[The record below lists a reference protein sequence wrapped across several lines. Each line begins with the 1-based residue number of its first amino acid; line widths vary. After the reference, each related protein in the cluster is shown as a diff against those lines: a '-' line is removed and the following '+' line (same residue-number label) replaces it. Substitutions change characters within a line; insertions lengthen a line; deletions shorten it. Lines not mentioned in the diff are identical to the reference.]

1 MDTSLRVL
9 QFITPSGFYGA
20 ERWVLALANNLPSAD
35 MVCDL
40 AVTEE
45 GPAQDLS
52 VARLY
57 PHSAGLVHYV
67 SMKGRFDFGAV
78 TKLVEIIKSRN
89 IDIIHTHGYKSDI
102 LGLLAARKAGI
113 KIVSTPHGFSNNVG
127 WKLRLFIRLGL
138 FALKFVDKVAPLS
151 EQLVFDLKRYGIK
164 DKQLRFIE
172 NGVDLT
178 ELAPYRKTLPVQ
190 DFSAASGL
198 HLGYVGQLIPRKGLA
213 DLLQAF
219 NLLWQRFPDSKLTLI
234 GEGSQRSELEALAKT
249 LPAASAI
256 SFLGFRGDRIVLL
269 KDFDAFAL
277 TSSLE
282 GIPRC
287 LMEAMA
293 VGVPVVAY
301 DIPGVDQLITHEST
315 GLLAPLGD
323 WQQLA
328 NHLIR
333 LAAEPALANKISL
346 AARQLVDQ
354 RFSAARMANEYQQL
368 FLELLQSPKAAATL
382 ERD

>member
-1 MDTSLRVL
+1 MGASLRVL

-20 ERWVLALANNLPSAD
+20 ERWVLALANNLPPGSA
-35 MVCDL
+35 VYDL
-40 AVTEE
+40 AVTKE
-45 GPAQDLS
+45 GPEQDLS
-52 VARLY
+52 VATLY
-57 PHSAGLVHYV
+57 PESVGQVHYIAM
-67 SMKGRFDFGAV
+67 SNRFDLNAV
-78 TKLVEIIKSRN
+78 SQLVSLIENRK

-151 EQLVFDLKRYGIK
+151 EQLVSDLKHYGIK
-164 DKQLRFIE
+164 DDKLRFIE

-178 ELAPYRKTLPVQ
+178 ELAPYRKSLSANN
-190 DFSAASGL
+190 FSAGSGL
-198 HLGYVGQLIPRKGLA
+198 HLGYIGQLIPRKGLA
-213 DLLQAF
+213 DLLRAF

-249 LPAASAI
+249 LPAADAI
-256 SFLGFRGDRIVLL
+256 SFLGFRGDRIALL
-269 KDFDAFAL
+269 RDFDAFAL

-333 LAAEPALANKISL
+333 LVAEPELTYKISS

-354 RFSAARMANEYQQL
+354 RFSAARMAAEYQQL
-368 FLELLQSPKAAATL
+368 FCELLPSEQTTDTL
-382 ERD
+382 EHK

>member
-1 MDTSLRVL
+1 
-9 QFITPSGFYGA
+9 
-20 ERWVLALANNLPSAD
+20 
-35 MVCDL
+35 
-40 AVTEE
+40 
-45 GPAQDLS
+45 
-52 VARLY
+52 
-57 PHSAGLVHYV
+57 
-67 SMKGRFDFGAV
+67 MKGRFDFGAV

-102 LGLLAARKAGI
+102 LGLLAARRAGI
-113 KIVSTPHGFSNNVG
+113 RIVSTPHGFSNNVG

-354 RFSAARMANEYQQL
+354 RFSATRMANEYQQL
-368 FLELLQSPKAAATL
+368 FLELLQSPKAATTL
-382 ERD
+382 EHD

>member
-1 MDTSLRVL
+1 MRVL

-78 TKLVEIIKSRN
+78 TKLAEIIKSRN

-382 ERD
+382 EHD

>member
-1 MDTSLRVL
+1 MRVL

-20 ERWVLALANNLPSAD
+20 ERWVLALANNLPSAA
-35 MVCDL
+35 MLCDL

-45 GPAQDLS
+45 GPQQDLS

-57 PHSAGLVHYV
+57 PASAGQVHYV
-67 SMKGRFDFGAV
+67 PTKGRFDVSAV
-78 TKLVEIIKSRN
+78 AKLVAIIKARN

-102 LGLLAARKAGI
+102 IGLLAARKAGI

-138 FALKFVDKVAPLS
+138 FALKFADKVAPLS
-151 EQLVFDLKRYGIK
+151 EQLVVDLKRYGIQ
-164 DKQLRFIE
+164 DSQLRFIE

-178 ELAPYRKTLPVQ
+178 ELVAYRKPLSVTVSP
-190 DFSAASGL
+190 AEGL
-198 HLGYVGQLIPRKGLA
+198 HLGYIGQLIPRKGLA

-219 NLLWQRFPDSKLTLI
+219 NLLWQRYPNSKLSLI
-234 GEGSQRSELEALAKT
+234 GDGSQRAELEALAAT
-249 LPAASAI
+249 LPAGGAI
-256 SFLGFRGDRIVLL
+256 SFLGFRDDRIALL
-269 KDFDAFAL
+269 QHFDAFAL

-293 VGVPVVAY
+293 VGVPIVAY
-301 DIPGVDQLITHEST
+301 NIPGVDQLIVHGST

-328 NHLIR
+328 NQMIR
-333 LAAEPALANKISL
+333 LVAEPELSYDLSL

-354 RFSAARMANEYQQL
+354 RFSAARMALEYQQL
-368 FLELLQSPKAAATL
+368 FVELLQSPKVANIV
-382 ERD
+382 EPE

>member
-1 MDTSLRVL
+1 MGASLRVL

-20 ERWVLALANNLPSAD
+20 ERWVLALANNLPAGSQT
-35 MVCDL
+35 CDL
-40 AVTEE
+40 VVTKE
-45 GPAQDLS
+45 GSEQDLS
-52 VARLY
+52 VAALY
-57 PHSAGLVHYV
+57 PESAGRVHYIAM
-67 SMKGRFDFGAV
+67 SNRFDLSAV
-78 TKLVEIIKSRN
+78 SQLVTIINNRK

-102 LGLLAARKAGI
+102 LGLLAARKTGI

-219 NLLWQRFPDSKLTLI
+219 DLLWQRFPDSKLTLI

-382 ERD
+382 EHD

>member
-1 MDTSLRVL
+1 MGASLRVL

-20 ERWVLALANNLPSAD
+20 ERWVLALANNLPAGSQT
-35 MVCDL
+35 CDL
-40 AVTEE
+40 VVTKE
-45 GPAQDLS
+45 GSEQDLS
-52 VARLY
+52 VAALY
-57 PHSAGLVHYV
+57 PESAGRVHYIAM
-67 SMKGRFDFGAV
+67 SNRFDLSAV
-78 TKLVEIIKSRN
+78 SQLVTIINNRK

-102 LGLLAARKAGI
+102 LGLLAARKTGI

-164 DKQLRFIE
+164 DKQLHFIE

-178 ELAPYRKTLPVQ
+178 ELAPYRKTIPAK
-190 DFSAASGL
+190 DFSAGSGL
-198 HLGYVGQLIPRKGLA
+198 HLGYIGQLIPRKGLA

-333 LAAEPALANKISL
+333 LAAEPELANKISL

-354 RFSAARMANEYQQL
+354 RFSAARMAAEYQQL

-382 ERD
+382 EHD

>member
-1 MDTSLRVL
+1 MRVL

-382 ERD
+382 EHD

>member
-1 MDTSLRVL
+1 MRVL

-138 FALKFVDKVAPLS
+138 FALKFFDKVAPLS

-164 DKQLRFIE
+164 DKQLHFIE

-178 ELAPYRKTLPVQ
+178 ELAPYRKTLPAK
-190 DFSAASGL
+190 DFSAGSGL
-198 HLGYVGQLIPRKGLA
+198 HLGYIGQLIPRKGLA

-333 LAAEPALANKISL
+333 LAAEPELANRISL

-354 RFSAARMANEYQQL
+354 RFSAARMAAEYQQL

-382 ERD
+382 EHD

>member
-1 MDTSLRVL
+1 MRVL

-35 MVCDL
+35 MMCDL

-102 LGLLAARKAGI
+102 LGLLAARRAGI
-113 KIVSTPHGFSNNVG
+113 RIVSTPHGFSNNVG

-249 LPAASAI
+249 MPAASAI

-382 ERD
+382 EHD

>member
-1 MDTSLRVL
+1 MRVL

-138 FALKFVDKVAPLS
+138 FALKFFDKVAPLS

-164 DKQLRFIE
+164 DKQLHFIE

-178 ELAPYRKTLPVQ
+178 ELAPYRKTIPAK
-190 DFSAASGL
+190 DFSAGSGL
-198 HLGYVGQLIPRKGLA
+198 HLGYIGQLIPRKGLA

-333 LAAEPALANKISL
+333 LAAEPELANKISL

-354 RFSAARMANEYQQL
+354 RFSAARMAAEYQQL

-382 ERD
+382 EHD

>member
-1 MDTSLRVL
+1 MGASLRVL

-20 ERWVLALANNLPSAD
+20 ERWVLALANNLPAGSQT
-35 MVCDL
+35 CDL
-40 AVTEE
+40 VVTKE
-45 GPAQDLS
+45 GSEQDLS
-52 VARLY
+52 VAALY
-57 PHSAGLVHYV
+57 PESAGRVHYIAM
-67 SMKGRFDFGAV
+67 SNRFDLSAV
-78 TKLVEIIKSRN
+78 SQLVTIINNRK

-102 LGLLAARKAGI
+102 LGLLAARKTGI

-190 DFSAASGL
+190 GFSAASGL

-382 ERD
+382 EHD

>member
-1 MDTSLRVL
+1 MGASLRVL

-20 ERWVLALANNLPSAD
+20 ERWVLALANNLPAGSQT
-35 MVCDL
+35 CDL
-40 AVTEE
+40 VVTKE
-45 GPAQDLS
+45 GSEQDLS
-52 VARLY
+52 VAALY
-57 PHSAGLVHYV
+57 PESAGRVHYIAM
-67 SMKGRFDFGAV
+67 SNRFDLSAV
-78 TKLVEIIKSRN
+78 SQLVTIINNRK

-102 LGLLAARKAGI
+102 LGLLAARRAGI
-113 KIVSTPHGFSNNVG
+113 RIVSTPHGFSNNVG

-382 ERD
+382 EHD

>member
-1 MDTSLRVL
+1 MGASLRVL

-20 ERWVLALANNLPSAD
+20 ERWVLALANNLPAGSQT
-35 MVCDL
+35 CDL
-40 AVTEE
+40 VVTKE
-45 GPAQDLS
+45 GSEQDLS
-52 VARLY
+52 VAALY
-57 PHSAGLVHYV
+57 PESAGRVHYIAM
-67 SMKGRFDFGAV
+67 SNRFDLSAV
-78 TKLVEIIKSRN
+78 SQLVTIINNRK

-102 LGLLAARKAGI
+102 LGLLAARKTGI

-382 ERD
+382 EHD

>member
-1 MDTSLRVL
+1 MGASLRVL

-20 ERWVLALANNLPSAD
+20 ERWVLALANNLPAGSQT
-35 MVCDL
+35 CDL
-40 AVTEE
+40 VVTKE
-45 GPAQDLS
+45 GSEQDLS
-52 VARLY
+52 VAALY
-57 PHSAGLVHYV
+57 PESAGRVHYIAM
-67 SMKGRFDFGAV
+67 SDRFDLSAV
-78 TKLVEIIKSRN
+78 SQLVTIINNRK

-102 LGLLAARKAGI
+102 LGLLAARKTGI

-382 ERD
+382 EHD

>member
-1 MDTSLRVL
+1 MGASLRVL

-20 ERWVLALANNLPSAD
+20 ERWVLALANNLPAGSQT
-35 MVCDL
+35 CDL
-40 AVTEE
+40 VVTKE
-45 GPAQDLS
+45 GSEQDLS
-52 VARLY
+52 VAALY
-57 PHSAGLVHYV
+57 PESAGRVHYIAM
-67 SMKGRFDFGAV
+67 SNRFDLSAV
-78 TKLVEIIKSRN
+78 SQLVTIINNRK

-102 LGLLAARKAGI
+102 LGLLAARKTGI

-256 SFLGFRGDRIVLL
+256 SFFGFRGDRIVLL

-333 LAAEPALANKISL
+333 LAAEPTLANKISL

-382 ERD
+382 EHD

>member
-1 MDTSLRVL
+1 MRVL

-164 DKQLRFIE
+164 DKQLHFIE

-178 ELAPYRKTLPVQ
+178 ELAPYRKTIPAK
-190 DFSAASGL
+190 DFSAGSGL
-198 HLGYVGQLIPRKGLA
+198 HLGYIGQLIPRKGLA

-333 LAAEPALANKISL
+333 LAAEPELANKISL

-354 RFSAARMANEYQQL
+354 RFSAARMAAEYQQL

-382 ERD
+382 EHD

>member
-1 MDTSLRVL
+1 MRVL

-138 FALKFVDKVAPLS
+138 FALKFFDKVAPLS

-164 DKQLRFIE
+164 DKQLHFIE

-178 ELAPYRKTLPVQ
+178 ELAPYRKTLPAK
-190 DFSAASGL
+190 DFSAGSGL
-198 HLGYVGQLIPRKGLA
+198 HLGYIGQLIPRKGLA

-333 LAAEPALANKISL
+333 LAAEPELANKISL

-354 RFSAARMANEYQQL
+354 RFSAARMAAEYQQL

-382 ERD
+382 EHD